1 MKISKILLLPILLM
15 TISLQTVTAQDPQPA
30 LPTFPDA
37 LLLLESEINC
47 RRHVTKLEKPTYPED
62 AHKAEIQ
69 GEVLAFVWFDKDGK
83 LVEAK
88 ILRSP
93 HELLSNAVLA
103 ALKSWRIAPNAPL
116 YPEAN
121 YMSELRFVFVLNNGI
136 AEVADAAE
144 GEQEKV
150 SSEFTKEVSSR
161 KKKAHRQ

>member
-1 MKISKILLLPILLM
+1 MKISKMLLSILLIA
-15 TISLQTVTAQDPQPA
+15 ISLQAAAQDPQPT
-30 LPTFPDA
+30 LPSLPEA
-37 LLLLESEINC
+37 LLLLEPEIVC

-62 AHKAEIQ
+62 AQKAGIQ

-88 ILRSP
+88 VLRSP
-93 HELLSNAVLA
+93 HELLSDAILT

-121 YMSELRFVFVLNNGI
+121 YMSELRFVFVLNNGN
-136 AEVADAAE
+136 AEITDAAE
-144 GEQEKV
+144 REQEKV

-161 KKKAHRQ
+161 KKKAHR